1 MAILWLFS
9 RAFKV
14 RLKTLISN
22 QKFIKYLGINMNI
35 VQKLLGPIILMSF
48 ILGGCA
54 TSIMKGYIGQPIS
67 TVVGDYGFP
76 AGAYDLDVDKRAF
89 VWSQSMTMVSPGTS
103 TTTGSVVGNTMFA
116 QTYSSPGIAVT
127 GSCNYVLIAERRRTD
142 IDGPAAWTVIDFQKP
157 KFGCN

>member
-1 MAILWLFS
+1 MINN
-9 RAFKV
+9 KG
-14 RLKTLISN
+14 LI
-22 QKFIKYLGINMNI
+22 G
-35 VQKLLGPIILMSF
+35 LLALIGL
-48 ILGGCA
+48 LLTGCA
-54 TSIMKGYIGQPIS
+54 TSIMKGYIGQPIA

-89 VWSQSMTMVSPGTS
+89 VWSKTMTMVSPGTS

-116 QTYSSPGIAVT
+116 QTYSSPGIAMT

-157 KFGCN
+157 RFGCN